1 MKRMLSAALA
11 LALAVGTAHAA
22 GDFKDGQRVTSD
34 RQPIPATLFGGMTT
48 VDSVGHVIRTDAAGN
63 VLVNTTTL
71 WPAQTATYS
80 YAINDTVT
88 IQAGAFAAESTVS
101 YRFAIDGYKW
111 CAVYLDV
118 KHAGGDTS
126 VTWVALEPRSQMTAS
141 QDSTS
146 LGVWPQ
152 FGTTNASTGA
162 TAGVAAIDST
172 AGDFF
177 RSFGTT
183 IVPAAGTGAKI
194 WTGEKVIAFWPT
206 RGRGDEGEPQLW
218 GFPRQK
224 YLELKGPAGD
234 WLTSLYLSWRV
245 RILYGPAAADKVRIV
260 LHVVM
265 GN

>member
-1 MKRMLSAALA
+1 MKFAKVLALAAALA
-11 LALAVGTAHAA
+11 VTSVVAVHAA
-22 GDFKDGQRVTSD
+22 PSFAPSGSQDVVQLLDGSYYN
-34 RQPIPATLFGGMTT
+34 IA
-48 VDSVGHVIRTDAAGN
+48 GHFRCDASGN
-63 VLVNTTTL
+63 ALTYPVNI

-88 IQAGAFAAESTVS
+88 IQAGACAAESTVS

-118 KHAGGDTS
+118 KYVGGSPPDTA
-126 VTWVALEPRSQMTAS
+126 VTWIALEPRSQMTAA

-152 FGTTNASTGA
+152 FGATLAASGA
-162 TAGVAAIDST
+162 TAGLAAVDST
-172 AGDFF
+172 AGDYF
-177 RSFGTT
+177 RSYGTT
-183 IVPAAGTGAKI
+183 IVPGATTGAKI
-194 WTGEKVIAFWPT
+194 WTGEKVIAFWPA
-206 RGRGDEGEPQLW
+206 RGRGDTGTPQLW